1 MKRYFKPLLAAAILS
16 AAACSP
22 IDDPMK
28 NHTGKEGELTISVS
42 TEEPTRGMITERMLP
57 DGSEMGL
64 ALFDNNGNIYMGKRY
79 EHIYAVAENTEDGQI
94 WTIQNHVFLGESE
107 ATLYAYYPYSRYSY
121 DIRDVT
127 VEANSYEQ
135 GDFMYGGPYTGLTA
149 DNRHVNIHLK
159 HALGAVR
166 VCTRRG
172 TYDGPGAIRSL
183 GVGGDAT
190 RTRGQFDVTQGKFTS
205 LVAGGTI
212 YPTTTYQLSDE
223 PNVQD
228 ILLIPTGEPGNLRI
242 TMTVDDYILETTIP
256 NFLLEP
262 GKISQVDISVDWGK
276 LTVTDVTV
284 QKWYNSDRGTA
295 IVPADYRVCL
305 EGNQEGISIGT
316 VIDNGNVTITA
327 VPYISKDAK
336 VNPVTFEGDA
346 RFSQQMNEDTGVRTI
361 TICELNSNVKV
372 IFDGVSVGA
381 KSKKAQKKRR
391 VT

>member
-1 MKRYFKPLLAAAILS
+1 MKRNFKPLLAAAILS

-22 IDDPMK
+22 IDDPTR
-28 NHTGKEGELTISVS
+28 NPANKEGELTISVS
-42 TEEPTRGMITERMLP
+42 TEESTRGMITERVLP

-64 ALFDNNGNIYMGKRY
+64 GLFDNDGNIYLGKRY

-94 WTIQNHVFLGESE
+94 WTMQNNVLLGESE

-212 YPTTTYQLSDE
+212 YPTTTFQLSDE

-228 ILLIPTGEPGNLRI
+228 VLLIPSGEPGDLKI
-242 TMTVDDYILETTIP
+242 TMTVDDYILEATVP
-256 NFLLEP
+256 DFLLEP

-295 IVPADYRVCL
+295 VVPADYRVCL

-327 VPYISKDAK
+327 VPYISKEAK
-336 VNPVTFEGDA
+336 VNPVSFEGEA
-346 RFSQQMNEDTGVRTI
+346 TFSQKLNEDTGVRI
-361 TICELNSNVKV
+361 INIQNLES
-372 IFDGVSVGA
+372 GVT
-381 KSKKAQKKRR
+381 
-391 VT
+391 VTFNGYSL

>member
-1 MKRYFKPLLAAAILS
+1 MKRYFKPMLVAAVLS

-22 IDDPMK
+22 IDDPTK
-28 NHTGKEGELTISVS
+28 NHNGKEGELTISVS
-42 TEEPTRGMITERMLP
+42 TEEATRGMITERILP

-64 ALFDNNGNIYMGKRY
+64 GLFDNDGNVYLGKRY

-94 WTIQNHVFLGESE
+94 WKINNTVFLKEKE
-107 ATLYAYYPYSRYSY
+107 ATLYAYYPYSSYSY
-121 DIRDVT
+121 NIKDVL
-127 VEANSYEQ
+127 VEANNYEQ
-135 GDFMYGGPYTGLTA
+135 YDFMYAGPYTGLTA

-159 HALGAVR
+159 HVLGAVR

-190 RTRGQFDVTQGKFTS
+190 KTRGSFDVTQGKFTS

-212 YPTTTYQLSDE
+212 YPTTTFQLSDE

-228 ILLIPTGEPGNLRI
+228 ILLIPTGEPGALRI
-242 TMTVDDYILETTIP
+242 TMTVDEHILETTIP
-256 NFLLEP
+256 DFLLES
-262 GKISQVDISVDWGK
+262 GKISQIDISVDWGK
-276 LTVTDVTV
+276 LNVTDVTV

-316 VIDNGNVTITA
+316 VVDNGNVTITA

-336 VNPVTFEGDA
+336 VNPVTFDGDA
-346 RFSQQMNEDTGVRTI
+346 TFSQQMNEDTGVRTI
-361 TICELNSNVKV
+361 NIQDLES
-372 IFDGVSVGA
+372 GVT
-381 KSKKAQKKRR
+381 
-391 VT
+391 VTFNGYTL

>member
-1 MKRYFKPLLAAAILS
+1 MKRYFKPMLAAAVLS

-22 IDDPMK
+22 IDDPTR
-28 NHTGKEGELTISVS
+28 NPAGKEGGLTISVS
-42 TEEPTRGMITERMLP
+42 TEEPTRGMITERVLP

-64 ALFDNNGNIYMGKRY
+64 GLFDNDGNVYLGKRY

-94 WTIQNHVFLGESE
+94 WTIQNNVLLGESE
-107 ATLYAYYPYSRYSY
+107 ATLYAYYPYSKYSY

-212 YPTTTYQLSDE
+212 YPTTTFQLSDE

-228 ILLIPTGEPGNLRI
+228 VLLIPSGEPGDLKI
-242 TMTVDDYILETTIP
+242 TMTVDDYILEATVP
-256 NFLLEP
+256 DFLLEP

-295 IVPADYRVCL
+295 VVPADYRVCL
-305 EGNQEGISIGT
+305 EGDQEGISIGT

-327 VPYISKDAK
+327 VPYISKEAK
-336 VNPVTFEGDA
+336 VNPVSFEGEA
-346 RFSQQMNEDTGVRTI
+346 TFSQKLNEETGVRI
-361 TICELNSNVKV
+361 INIQNLES
-372 IFDGVSVGA
+372 GVT
-381 KSKKAQKKRR
+381 
-391 VT
+391 VTFNGYSL